1 MSAKS
6 SRTTG
11 PELALPRG
19 PNGVPLL
26 DLHVHVEEGLSLHR
40 ALQLAQERGVRFGI
54 VEHGGHG
61 QPIADDEALTR
72 YVQSLQAHPVFK
84 GIQAEGLDWMECFT
98 EPCIASLDFVLSDA
112 LTLPEKDGRR
122 VRIWEPQ
129 VTVDDKQDF
138 MERYVDF
145 NVQVISSE
153 PINVLGNPTFL
164 PDCIVGEYD
173 ALWTPRRMRRVIEAA
188 LKHGVAIELNA
199 RYRIPSVAFV
209 RMAKEAGVRFSF
221 GSNEHGEKV
230 GILDHCLAMTR
241 ECALTPE
248 DIFVPVPS
256 RRRRPFPKP
265 G

>member
-1 MSAKS
+1 MSTS
-6 SRTTG
+6 SSHTTG
-11 PELALPRG
+11 TGRALPQG

-26 DLHVHVEEGLSLHR
+26 DLHVHVEEGLSLPR
-40 ALQLAQERGVRFGI
+40 ALQLSRERGVRFGI
-54 VEHGGHG
+54 VEHGGYG

-72 YVQSLQAHPVFK
+72 YVQSLQPHPVFK

-98 EPCIASLDFVLSDA
+98 EPCFAQLDFVLSDA
-112 LTLPEKDGRR
+112 LTFPEKDGRR

-129 VTVDDKQDF
+129 VTVDDEQDW

-153 PINVLGNPTFL
+153 PIDILGNPTFL
-164 PDCIVGEYD
+164 PNCIAGEYD

-188 LKHGVAIELNA
+188 ARHGVAIELNS
-199 RYRIPSVAFV
+199 RYRIPSAAFV

-230 GILDHCLAMTR
+230 GLLDHCLAMVR

-248 DIFVPVPS
+248 DIFVPLPS
-256 RRRRPFPKP
+256 RRRRPLR
-265 G
+265 

>member
-1 MSAKS
+1 MDRS
-6 SRTTG
+6 SGITD
-11 PELALPRG
+11 PAQDLARG

-26 DLHVHVEEGLSLHR
+26 DLHVHVEEGLSLER
-40 ALQLAQERGVRFGI
+40 ALQLARERGVRFGV

-61 QPIADDEALTR
+61 QPIADDEALTH
-72 YVQSLQAHPVFK
+72 YVESLQAHPVFK

-98 EPCIASLDFVLSDA
+98 EQGIAKLDFVLSDA

-122 VRIWEPQ
+122 VRIWQPQ
-129 VTVDDKQDF
+129 VTVDDKQDW

-153 PINVLGNPTFL
+153 PIDILGNPTFL
-164 PDCIVGEYD
+164 PDRIVGEYD
-173 ALWTPRRMRRVIEAA
+173 VLWTPRRMRRVIEAA
-188 LKHGVAIELNA
+188 LKHSVAIEINA
-199 RYRIPSVAFV
+199 RYRIPSVTFI

-230 GILDHCLAMTR
+230 GILDHCLAMTT
-241 ECALTPE
+241 ECALTPQ

-265 G
+265 DR